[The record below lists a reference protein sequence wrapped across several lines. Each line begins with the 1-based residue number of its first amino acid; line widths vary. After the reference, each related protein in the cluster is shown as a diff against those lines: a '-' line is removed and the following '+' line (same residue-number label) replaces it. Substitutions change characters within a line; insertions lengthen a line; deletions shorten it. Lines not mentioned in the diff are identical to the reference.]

1 MPIRH
6 FDYYI
11 SERQLIQTAPISQL
25 KGAKIG
31 FEGQYWLRKIIKP
44 SNLARMSNAAEA
56 KTLESITANIV
67 AMGGTFPYNTF
78 KALLEK
84 EINKIRSL
92 DIYPF
97 FVFNGLSFLRKDKPF
112 TTEDTRPNK
121 RASGWDHY
129 ERGRLESAH
138 NTWSSSGSVHQ
149 NEFMNSVFK
158 IFQEN
163 NIEFMRAPY
172 SSWAQLSYLQQKGY
186 VQSVYSGCE
195 MLMWCGDNDN
205 VILNIDFDK
214 KEFTWI
220 EKIRVIQDLNLF
232 HPDQFIDICMLAG
245 FDWISTFPPLVGS
258 PNTTF
263 TFKGTV
269 DMLQQYR
276 TGYNAIQAHQ
286 EHVNVKK
293 YNYEENFCRIKSI
306 INHNII
312 LKEDGTTEPLNKD
325 SAPNDLH
332 ELFGPRLPDE
342 VYFYMCQGMISPQ
355 VITNLVSGMLLE
367 GPPLCNGDTIEY
379 REFIKSKNLLDL
391 RTQALSLLTM
401 GMSNY
406 MRNRRVNSI
415 FWFEPSYEV
424 QLHHESEPIGA
435 RWLPPNKVNQIVNDI
450 KQQQQ
455 QSNDDK
461 ENETPNESPNE
472 NSNEEDKEKGKSN
485 NNSNALNELQLKINT
500 PPVYSLTNNIDWIES
515 YKKKEKDFS
524 IANINLLFCLQT
536 INNQSQ
542 IQLNVPTNQNNNKGP
557 KGGNISPFDLKY
569 VRSVDDIYALVLLRF
584 LEARDFVKLSPSKSS
599 LNTNTSQN
607 YVLGTYQI
615 TPYGKALQKAL
626 NLTSSSSLFQEEIV
640 TALELIRM
648 NVLNNRSYN
657 KIPYIKPG
665 TKNTSPVTLSTPS
678 TPNKEGHEIQEH
690 INLISRVASLLHISF
705 KSMVVWKGPL
715 DLELLRFNSFMK
727 AVNRSLRNLCEMILL
742 SMTMNEN
749 AGKSDSNL
757 EILSA
762 GIKLPFL
769 LDANTAN
776 GIITKTYLD
785 SLTDIINITP
795 EVIQKSMNT
804 IENKFQEYCDN
815 VKLDMENTYKL
826 WDCILEGVKSL
837 KNDGEISEEYAKQ
850 FFDAN
855 EWLKKRRPVF

>member
-6 FDYYI
+6 FDFYI
-11 SERQLIQTAPISQL
+11 SERHLNQTAPISQL

-44 SNLARMSNAAEA
+44 LSHARMPNATEA
-56 KTLESITANIV
+56 KTLENITANIV
-67 AMGGTFPYNTF
+67 AMGGTFPYNSF
-78 KALLEK
+78 KTLLEK

-112 TTEDTRPNK
+112 SIDDTRPNK
-121 RASGWDHY
+121 RSSGWDHY
-129 ERGRLESAH
+129 EKGKLDMAH

-149 NEFMNSVFK
+149 NEFMNLVFK

-172 SSWAQLSYLQQKGY
+172 SSWAQLAYLQQKGY
-186 VQSVYSGCE
+186 IQSVYSGSE

-205 VILNIDFDK
+205 VITNIDFDK
-214 KEFTWI
+214 KEFTWV
-220 EKIRVIQDLNLF
+220 EKIRVIQDLNLM
-232 HPDQFIDICMLAG
+232 HPDLFIDICMLAG
-245 FDWISTFPPLVGS
+245 FDWISTFPPLLSS
-258 PNTTF
+258 PNISF

-269 DMLQQYR
+269 DMVQQYR
-276 TGYNAIQAHQ
+276 TGYNAIQAHA
-286 EHVNVKK
+286 EHPNVKK

-306 INHNII
+306 IYHNII
-312 LKEDGTTEPLNKD
+312 LKEDGTTEPLNKET
-325 SAPNDLH
+325 APNDLH

-342 VYFYMCQGMISPQ
+342 VYFYMCQGMVSPQ

-379 REFIKSKNLLDL
+379 HEFIKSQSLLDL

-406 MRNRRVNSI
+406 MRSRKVNSI
-415 FWFEPSYEV
+415 FWFEPSTEF
-424 QLHHESEPIGA
+424 QLHHENEPIGA
-435 RWLPPNKVNQIVNDI
+435 RWLPPNKLAQIKDS
-450 KQQQQ
+450 KQP
-455 QSNDDK
+455 DK
-461 ENETPNESPNE
+461 ENEDANQES
-472 NSNEEDKEKGKSN
+472 KEKEQSN
-485 NNSNALNELQLKINT
+485 NATETKVNT
-500 PPVYSLTNNIDWIES
+500 TPVYSLTNNIEWIES
-515 YKKKEKDFS
+515 HKKKDKDFS
-524 IANINLLFCLQT
+524 ISKINLSFCLQT
-536 INNQSQ
+536 IQNQSQ
-542 IQLNVPTNQNNNKGP
+542 IQLNVPTSGQNNNNKNS
-557 KGGNISPFDLKY
+557 KNSFDLKFI
-569 VRSVDDIYALVLLRF
+569 RSVDDIYGLVLLRF
-584 LEARDFVKLSPSKSS
+584 LEARDFIKLNNNTKSS
-599 LNTNTSQN
+599 GSSTIAIGS
-607 YVLGTYQI
+607 YQ
-615 TPYGKALQKAL
+615 TTAYGKALQKAL
-626 NLTSSSSLFQEEIV
+626 STTSSSANLQEEIV

-648 NVLNNRSYN
+648 NALTDKSYN

-665 TKNTSPVTLSTPS
+665 TKLTSPVTLSTPT
-678 TPNKEGHEIQEH
+678 TPKKEGQKIQEH

-705 KSMVVWKGPL
+705 KSMVVWKGSL

-727 AVNRSLRNLCEMILL
+727 AVNRSLRNLCEMLLL

-757 EILSA
+757 EVLST

-776 GIITKTYLD
+776 GIITKSYLD

-795 EVIQKSMNT
+795 EVIQKST
-804 IENKFQEYCDN
+804 TSVENKFQEYCEN
-815 VKLDMENTYKL
+815 VKGDIENTYKL
-826 WDCILEGVKSL
+826 WDSIIEAIKSL
-837 KNDGEISEEYAKQ
+837 KSDGEITEEYAKE

-855 EWLKKRRPVF
+855 EWLKGKRPLFN

>member
-6 FDYYI
+6 FDFYI
-11 SERQLIQTAPISQL
+11 SERQLLQTAPISQL
-25 KGAKIG
+25 KGTKIG
-31 FEGQYWLRKIIKP
+31 IEGQYWLRKIIKP
-44 SNLARMSNAAEA
+44 INHSRMPNPPET
-56 KTLESITANIV
+56 KTLENITANIV

-84 EINKIRSL
+84 EINKFRSL

-112 TTEDTRPNK
+112 SSEDTRPNK
-121 RASGWDHY
+121 RSSGWENY
-129 ERGRLESAH
+129 EKGRIEMAH

-172 SSWAQLSYLQQKGY
+172 SSWAQLAYLQQKGY
-186 VQSVYSGCE
+186 IQSVYSGSE

-205 VILNIDFDK
+205 VITNIEFDK
-214 KEFTWI
+214 KEFNWV
-220 EKIRVIQDLNLF
+220 EKMRVIQDLNLM
-232 HPDQFIDICMLAG
+232 HPDLFIDICMLAG
-245 FDWISTFPPLVGS
+245 FDWISTFPPLVT

-269 DMLQQYR
+269 DMLQQFR
-276 TGYNAIQAHQ
+276 TGFNAVQAHA
-286 EHVNVKK
+286 EHPNVKK
-293 YNYEENFCRIKSI
+293 FNYEENFCRIKSI

-312 LKEDGTTEPLNKD
+312 LKEDGTVEPLHKD
-325 SAPNDLH
+325 TAPNDLH

-342 VYFYMCQGMISPQ
+342 VYFYMCQGMVSPQ

-367 GPPLCNGDTIEY
+367 GPPLCNGDTMEY
-379 REFIKSKNLLDL
+379 REFIKSQSLLDL

-406 MRNRRVNSI
+406 MRNRKVNSI
-415 FWFEPSYEV
+415 FWFEPTHEF

-435 RWLPPNKVNQIVNDI
+435 RWLPPNKLAHINDS
-450 KQQQQ
+450 KQT
-455 QSNDDK
+455 DK
-461 ENETPNESPNE
+461 ENDGNSENTNNE
-472 NSNEEDKEKGKSN
+472 NKEKEKSN
-485 NNSNALNELQLKINT
+485 NKATESKINT
-500 PPVYSLTNNIDWIES
+500 TPVYSLSNNIEWIES
-515 YKKKEKDFS
+515 HKKKEKDFS
-524 IANINLLFCLQT
+524 ISKINLSFCLQT
-536 INNQSQ
+536 VQNQNQ
-542 IQLNVPTNQNNNKGP
+542 IQLNVPTNQNNNNKNS
-557 KGGNISPFDLKY
+557 KNASPFDLKF

-584 LEARDFVKLSPSKSS
+584 LEARDFIKLNNTKNSGSS
-599 LNTNTSQN
+599 NIAIGS
-607 YVLGTYQI
+607 YQI

-626 NLTSSSSLFQEEIV
+626 NVTPSSAKLQEEIV

-648 NVLNNRSYN
+648 NALTDKSYN
-657 KIPYIKPG
+657 KIPYVKPG
-665 TKNTSPVTLSTPS
+665 TKLTSPVTLSTPS

-705 KSMVVWKGPL
+705 KTMVVWKGPL

-727 AVNRSLRNLCEMILL
+727 AVNRSLRNLCEMLL
-742 SMTMNEN
+742 ISMTMNEN
-749 AGKSDSNL
+749 AGKSDSNM
-757 EILSA
+757 EVLST

-776 GIITKTYLD
+776 GIITKSYLD

-795 EVIQKSMNT
+795 EVIQKST
-804 IENKFQEYCDN
+804 TTVEKKFQEYCED
-815 VKLDMENTYKL
+815 VKSDMENTYKL
-826 WDCILEGVKSL
+826 WDSVVEAVKSL
-837 KNDGEISEEYAKQ
+837 KSDGEITEEYAKQ
-850 FFDAN
+850 FFDAD
-855 EWLKKRRPVF
+855 ERLKGKRPTF

>member
-6 FDYYI
+6 FDIYI
-11 SERQLIQTAPISQL
+11 NERQLTQTAPLSQL

-31 FEGQYWLRKIIKP
+31 IEGQYWLRKIIKP
-44 SNLARMSNAAEA
+44 RMSNAAEA
-56 KTLESITANIV
+56 KTLENITANIV
-67 AMGGTFPYNTF
+67 AMGGTFPYNSF

-112 TTEDTRPNK
+112 STEDTRPIK
-121 RASGWDHY
+121 RSSGWDHY
-129 ERGRLESAH
+129 ERGRLEMAH

-149 NEFMNSVFK
+149 NEFMNAVFK

-172 SSWAQLSYLQQKGY
+172 SSWAQLAYLQQKGY
-186 VQSVYSGCE
+186 VQSVYSGSE
-195 MLMWCGDNDN
+195 MLMWCPDNDN
-205 VILNIDFDK
+205 VIINIDFDK
-214 KEFTWI
+214 KEFTWVD
-220 EKIRVIQDLNLF
+220 KIRVIQDLNLM
-232 HPDQFIDICMLAG
+232 HPDLFIDICMLAG
-245 FDWISTFPPLVGS
+245 FDWISTFPPLA
-258 PNTTF
+258 PNTGF

-276 TGYNAIQAHQ
+276 TGFNAIQAHA
-286 EHVNVKK
+286 EHPNVKK

-312 LKEDGTTEPLNKD
+312 LKEDGTTEPLNKET
-325 SAPNDLH
+325 APNDLH

-342 VYFYMCQGMISPQ
+342 VYFYMCQGMVSPQ

-379 REFIKSKNLLDL
+379 RDFIKSQSLLDL

-406 MRNRRVNSI
+406 MRHRKVNSI
-415 FWFEPSYEV
+415 FWFEPSNEV
-424 QLHHESEPIGA
+424 QLHHENEPVGV
-435 RWLPPNKVNQIVNDI
+435 RWLPPNKIAQINDS
-450 KQQQQ
+450 KQ
-455 QSNDDK
+455 SDK
-461 ENETPNESPNE
+461 ENEGTNE
-472 NSNEEDKEKGKSN
+472 NANEDTKEKDKSN
-485 NNSNALNELQLKINT
+485 NTPETKINAT
-500 PPVYSLTNNIDWIES
+500 PVYSLSNNIEWIES
-515 YKKKEKDFS
+515 HKKKEKDFS
-524 IANINLLFCLQT
+524 IAKINLSFCLQT
-536 INNQSQ
+536 VQNQSQ
-542 IQLNVPTNQNNNKGP
+542 IQLNVPTNQNNNNKNS
-557 KGGNISPFDLKY
+557 KNVSPFDLKF

-584 LEARDFVKLSPSKSS
+584 LEARDFIKLNNTKSNNS
-599 LNTNTSQN
+599 SAIPI
-607 YVLGTYQI
+607 GSYQI

-626 NLTSSSSLFQEEIV
+626 NATPTSAKLQEEIV

-648 NVLNNRSYN
+648 HVLTDKSYN
-657 KIPYIKPG
+657 KVPYIKPG
-665 TKNTSPVTLSTPS
+665 TKLTSPVTLSTPS
-678 TPNKEGHEIQEH
+678 TPNKEGHEIQDH

-705 KSMVVWKGPL
+705 KSMVVWRGPL

-727 AVNRSLRNLCEMILL
+727 AVNRSLRNLCEMLLL

-757 EILSA
+757 EVLSA

-776 GIITKTYLD
+776 GIITKSYLN

-795 EVIQKSMNT
+795 EVIQKST
-804 IENKFQEYCDN
+804 TSVENEFQEYCEN
-815 VKLDMENTYKL
+815 VKGDMENTYKL
-826 WDCILEGVKSL
+826 WDSVVEAVKSL
-837 KNDGEISEEYAKQ
+837 KSDGEITEDYAKQ
-850 FFDAN
+850 FFDAD
-855 EWLKKRRPVF
+855 EWLKGKRPSFNN

>member
-11 SERQLIQTAPISQL
+11 SERQLIQKAPISQL
-25 KGAKIG
+25 KGTKIG
-31 FEGQYWLRKIIKP
+31 IEGQNWLRKIIKP
-44 SNLARMSNAAEA
+44 NLARMANTGET

-67 AMGGTFPYNTF
+67 AMGGTFPYNSF
-78 KALLEK
+78 KSLLEK
-84 EINKIRSL
+84 EINKLRSL

-112 TTEDTRPNK
+112 TIEDTRPNK

-129 ERGRLESAH
+129 ERGRIESAH
-138 NTWSSSGSVHQ
+138 NTWSSSSSVHQ
-149 NEFMNSVFK
+149 NEFMNLVFK

-172 SSWAQLSYLQQKGY
+172 ASWAQLAYLQQRGY
-186 VQSVYSGCE
+186 IQSVYSGSE
-195 MLMWCGDNDN
+195 MLMWCSDTEN

-214 KEFTWI
+214 KEFSWI
-220 EKIRVIQDLNLF
+220 EKIRVIQDLNLI
-232 HPDQFIDICMLAG
+232 HPDLFIDICMLAG
-245 FDWISTFPPLVGS
+245 FDWISTFPPLVGNK
-258 PNTTF
+258 NTSF

-276 TGYNAIQAHQ
+276 TGFNAIQAHA
-286 EHVNVKK
+286 EHPKVKE
-293 YNYEENFCRIKSI
+293 YNYEDNFCRIKSI
-306 INHNII
+306 ITHNII
-312 LKEDGTTEPLNKD
+312 LKEDGTTEPLNKET
-325 SAPNDLH
+325 APNDLH

-342 VYFYMCQGMISPQ
+342 VYFYMCQGMVSPQ

-379 REFIKSKNLLDL
+379 REFIKSQSLLDL

-401 GMSNY
+401 GMSNF

-415 FWFEPSYEV
+415 FWFEPSNEV
-424 QLHHESEPIGA
+424 QLHHESEPVGV
-435 RWLPPNKVNQIVNDI
+435 RWLPPNKIAQINDS
-450 KQQQQ
+450 KQ
-455 QSNDDK
+455 NDK
-461 ENETPNESPNE
+461 ENE
-472 NSNEEDKEKGKSN
+472 NSNENENNHEEDKEKEKSGK
-485 NNSNALNELQLKINT
+485 NSELAVKANT

-515 YKKKEKDFS
+515 HKKKEKDFS
-524 IANINLLFCLQT
+524 FANINLLFCLQT
-536 INNQSQ
+536 IANQSQ
-542 IQLNVPTNQNNNKGP
+542 IQINVPTNQNNTNSKNS
-557 KGGNISPFDLKY
+557 KNNNTLSPFDLKF
-569 VRSVDDIYALVLLRF
+569 VRNVDDIYALVLMRF
-584 LEARDFVKLSPSKSS
+584 LEARHFIKLNSSKSNS
-599 LNTNTSQN
+599 SNPSAN
-607 YVLGTYQI
+607 YVIGSYQF

-626 NLTSSSSLFQEEIV
+626 SVTPSSSIFQEEIV

-648 NVLNNRSYN
+648 NALNNRAYN
-657 KIPYIKPG
+657 KVPYSKPG
-665 TKNTSPVTLSTPS
+665 AKLSSPVTSSAPS
-678 TPNKEGHEIQEH
+678 TPNKEGNDIKEH

-705 KSMVVWKGPL
+705 KAMVVWKGPL

-727 AVNRSLRNLCEMILL
+727 AVTRSLRNLSEMILL

-795 EVIQKSMNT
+795 EVIQKST
-804 IENKFQEYCDN
+804 TTVENKFKEYCDD
-815 VKLDMENTYKL
+815 VKSDMENTYKL
-826 WDCILEGVKSL
+826 WDCILEAVKSL
-837 KNDGEISEEYAKQ
+837 KADGQINEEYAKE
-850 FFDAN
+850 FIDAN
-855 EWLKKRRPVF
+855 EWLKGKRPIFN

>member
-44 SNLARMSNAAEA
+44 SNLARMSNSAEA
-56 KTLESITANIV
+56 KTLENITANIV

-112 TTEDTRPNK
+112 TIEDTRPNK

-172 SSWAQLSYLQQKGY
+172 SSWAQLAYLQQKGY
-186 VQSVYSGCE
+186 VQSVYSGSE

-214 KEFTWI
+214 KEFTWV

-258 PNTTF
+258 PNTSF

-269 DMLQQYR
+269 DMLQQHR
-276 TGYNAIQAHQ
+276 TGYNAIQAYQ

-312 LKEDGTTEPLNKD
+312 LKEDGTTEPLNKET
-325 SAPNDLH
+325 APNDLH

-379 REFIKSKNLLDL
+379 RDFIKSQSLLDL

-401 GMSNY
+401 GMSNF

-415 FWFEPSYEV
+415 FWFDPSHEI
-424 QLHHESEPIGA
+424 QLHHENEPIGI
-435 RWLPPNKVNQIVNDI
+435 RWLPPNKVVQINDS
-450 KQQQQ
+450 KQ
-455 QSNDDK
+455 SDK
-461 ENETPNESPNE
+461 ENENPNE
-472 NSNEEDKEKGKSN
+472 NENGKEDSKEKEKSN
-485 NNSNALNELQLKINT
+485 KISESQVKGNT

-515 YKKKEKDFS
+515 HKKKEKDFS
-524 IANINLLFCLQT
+524 ISNINLLFCLQT
-536 INNQSQ
+536 IANQSQ
-542 IQLNVPTNQNNNKGP
+542 IQLNVPSNQNSNNSKNAKG
-557 KGGNISPFDLKY
+557 NNNLSPFDLKY
-569 VRSVDDIYALVLLRF
+569 VRNVDDIYALVLLRF
-584 LEARDFVKLSPSKSS
+584 LEARDFIKLSPPSKSNS
-599 LNTNTSQN
+599 SNSSTN
-607 YVLGTYQI
+607 YVLGSYQF

-626 NLTSSSSLFQEEIV
+626 SVTPSSATFQEEIV

-648 NVLNNRSYN
+648 NVLNNKFYN

-665 TKNTSPVTLSTPS
+665 TKLSSPVTLSTPS
-678 TPNKEGHEIQEH
+678 TPNKEGNDIKEH

-757 EILSA
+757 EVLSA

-795 EVIQKSMNT
+795 EVIQKSTNS

-826 WDCILEGVKSL
+826 WDCILEAVKSL
-837 KNDGEISEEYAKQ
+837 KNDGEMSEEYAKQ

-855 EWLKKRRPVF
+855 EWLKGKRPVFN